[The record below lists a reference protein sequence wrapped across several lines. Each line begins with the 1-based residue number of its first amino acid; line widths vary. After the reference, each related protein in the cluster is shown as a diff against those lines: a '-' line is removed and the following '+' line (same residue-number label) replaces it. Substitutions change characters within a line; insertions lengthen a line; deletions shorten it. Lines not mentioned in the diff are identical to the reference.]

1 MTSWERQSA
10 GEGKAFSA
18 TKRPVCTQGIHT
30 HTKMTTVRVTP
41 EQLLEENANLKQLVF
56 KMDEYTKEL
65 EVRGCKIGV
74 PALW

>member
-1 MTSWERQSA
+1 
-10 GEGKAFSA
+10 
-18 TKRPVCTQGIHT
+18 
-30 HTKMTTVRVTP
+30 MTTVRVTP

-74 PALW
+74 PACGSC